1 VRVLVTGGA
10 GYVGSTTAQRL
21 IEAGH
26 TVVVFDS
33 LAIGHRDAVPPGA
46 QLVVGDVLDQQAVE
60 NALTAHQIDAVLHC
74 SALSLVGESVREP
87 ARYYQNNVV
96 GGVRLLDA
104 MRAAGVRRIVF
115 SSSAAVYGVPDS
127 TPIEETA
134 QLRPI
139 NPYGDTKRSIEGMLT
154 SYTQAY
160 GMAAVSLRY
169 FNACGAT
176 DLLGEDHD
184 PETHLIPNVLAAVMR
199 GDPITI
205 FGDDY
210 PTADG
215 TCVRDYVHVD
225 DLAAG
230 HLAALEFT
238 AGAENGHSSFNLGSG
253 NGFSN
258 LQVVDA
264 AEKVVGRPIQRTM
277 GARRAGDPPT
287 LVAGNTSARDV
298 LGWEPRHGS
307 LDEIIGSAW
316 RWRVDHPNGYEPNS

>member
-10 GYVGSTTAQRL
+10 GFVGSTTAQRL

-26 TVVVFDS
+26 EVVIYDS
-33 LAIGHRDAVPPGA
+33 LAIGHRDAIPPGA
-46 QLVVGDVLDQQAVE
+46 QLVEGDLLDLPMVE
-60 NALTAHQIDAVLHC
+60 RALASQRIDAILHC
-74 SALSLVGESVREP
+74 GALSLVGESVREP
-87 ARYYQNNVV
+87 ARYYENNVV

-127 TPIEETA
+127 TPIEET
-134 QLRPI
+134 QPLRPI
-139 NPYGDTKRSIEGMLT
+139 NPYGDTKRAVEGALT

-176 DLLGEDHD
+176 DLLGEDHS
-184 PETHLIPNVLAAVMR
+184 PETHLIPTVLAAVER
-199 GDPITI
+199 GVPITI

-210 PTADG
+210 PTHDG
-215 TCVRDYVHVD
+215 TCVRDYIHVD

-238 AGAENGHSSFNLGSG
+238 ANAGNGHSSFNLGSG
-253 NGFSN
+253 TGFSN
-258 LQVVDA
+258 LQIVDA
-264 AEKVVGRPIQRTM
+264 AETVVGRSIERVM
-277 GARRAGDPPT
+277 GPRRAGDPPI
-287 LVAGNTSARDV
+287 LVASNARAREV
-298 LGWEPRHGS
+298 LGWQPQHGS
-307 LDEIIGSAW
+307 LQEIIGSAW
-316 RWRVDHPNGYEPNS
+316 RWRTAHPNGYGPNS